1 MNRLF
6 LADKPAGIGS
16 NKFLSTLKRKYGVK
30 KAGFSGTLDPFASGA
45 LIVAFGQ
52 YARFFR
58 FLKKEPKVYTATLWL
73 GAQSPSGDNENI
85 GRVEQIPPLSREVLD
100 AAMTQMRGEIKFIP
114 PAFSAKKIDGV
125 RAYKLARAGEEVS
138 LKESSMRVFDA
149 EILSYAR
156 PFVSFRVALSE
167 GGYVRSFAQILVE
180 KLGVCGTLS
189 TLRRESE
196 GAFDLQDPRFADEAA
211 LNPLEFLDLQPN
223 FYDGDARDVIL
234 GKKLVAKDLATRAD
248 GRYLLICGDFYSII
262 EISSGEVRYL
272 WNDVPIAGGAF

>member
-16 NKFLSTLKRKYGVK
+16 NKFLSALKRKYGVK
-30 KAGFSGTLDPFASGA
+30 KAGFSGTLDPFATGA

-85 GRVEQIPPLSREVLD
+85 GRVEQIPPLSREILD
-100 AAMTQMRGEIKFIP
+100 AAMAQMRGEIKFIP
-114 PAFSAKKIDGV
+114 PAFSAKKISGV

-149 EILSYAR
+149 EILSYAH

-167 GGYVRSFAQILVE
+167 GGYVR
-180 KLGVCGTLS
+180 C
-189 TLRRESE
+189 
-196 GAFDLQDPRFADEAA
+196 P
-211 LNPLEFLDLQPN
+211 P
-223 FYDGDARDVIL
+223 
-234 GKKLVAKDLATRAD
+234 
-248 GRYLLICGDFYSII
+248 
-262 EISSGEVRYL
+262 
-272 WNDVPIAGGAF
+272 